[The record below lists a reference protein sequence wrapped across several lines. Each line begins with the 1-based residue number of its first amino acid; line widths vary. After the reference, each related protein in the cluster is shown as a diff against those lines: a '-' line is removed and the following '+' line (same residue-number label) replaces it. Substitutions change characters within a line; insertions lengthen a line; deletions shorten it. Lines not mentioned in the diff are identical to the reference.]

1 MASRIHMQVY
11 EDTILYKDEHTYEP
25 IKTVNMVK
33 KDNNVIRTWK
43 QWFIIFILMLVVSL
57 MFSGIGLIVTYF
69 TLHSNLERKIE
80 QLEGRITEL
89 EELLYVSPEQYNV
102 TRLSQKVGFT
112 SCGGEIASGS
122 RIKFTSLTSSHGINV
137 ASSYR
142 EGKFS
147 PKKAGFYLV
156 LSNILSSSQDGYYIR
171 KNGIEIARAWS
182 HFSDSS
188 RTPRYSAP
196 LSAFIQLSVYDV
208 ITIEGTSADFSSC
221 LTIVQL

>member
-1 MASRIHMQVY
+1 MIKMDSIIHMQVY
-11 EDTILYKDEHTYEP
+11 EDAISYKDEHTYEP

-43 QWFIIFILMLVVSL
+43 QWFIIFYLDACCILGVFWHRTECDL
-57 MFSGIGLIVTYF
+57 FHVT
-69 TLHSNLERKIE
+69 KIE

-89 EELLYVSPEQYNV
+89 EESLYVSSGQTNV
-102 TRLSQKVGFT
+102 ARLSQKVGFT
-112 SCGGEIASGS
+112 SCGGKIASGS

-142 EGKFS
+142 KGKFS
-147 PKKAGFYLV
+147 PKKAEFYLV
-156 LSNILSSSQDGYYIR
+156 LSNILSNSQDGYYIR
-171 KNGIEIARAWS
+171 KNGTEIARAWS

-188 RTPRYSAP
+188 PRYSAP
-196 LSAFIQLSVYDV
+196 LSDFIQLSVYDV
-208 ITIEGTSADFSSC
+208 CTIEGTSADFSSC